1 MDTNNSNS
9 FYEDYEN
16 KLSLLIYEKSN
27 GEIPKHICSNLAK
40 NATSRMKYDMA
51 QGVTKDISEY
61 AGASIWAYFQ

>member
-1 MDTNNSNS
+1 MDSNDENN
-9 FYEDYEN
+9 FYENYE
-16 KLSLLIYEKSN
+16 KDLTLLIYEKSN

-40 NATSRMKYDMA
+40 NAASRMKYDMA